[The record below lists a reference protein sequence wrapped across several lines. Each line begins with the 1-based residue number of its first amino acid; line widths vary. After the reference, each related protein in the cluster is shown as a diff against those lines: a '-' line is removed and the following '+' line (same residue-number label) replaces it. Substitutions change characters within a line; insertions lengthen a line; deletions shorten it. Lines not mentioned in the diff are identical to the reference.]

1 MSDFSYKDMY
11 QEREKMKKQVVK
23 SIIAVVGVVAL
34 SLGMIPGGIAESAGI
49 VTESRAA
56 GEYEISAKL
65 DVDSYNTDEEKVNY
79 LIGLASS
86 VGLPKLENGI
96 PEEIKQAFQ
105 KAADAGKL
113 GVYKDGK
120 IPGAETFNRGQGAVY
135 LIGYTIDQGPDYKEY
150 KYFALVHRENA
161 SEPEAWQDG
170 PLVISIDYNIDG
182 TYTYS
187 YDYNSV
193 SLQADPEYYLFTINN
208 GTSTSSTSSD
218 IPTHAY
224 EHQHTY
230 EWKILTDPTID
241 KDGIYAYICS
251 CGDIKEKQPISAA
264 QVFVKGLYGKVKDAP
279 QNSTVT
285 YDAKSWSTISDYLLK
300 KMAERED
307 VTVTIQFQY
316 QRNNYEITF
325 PAGTD
330 YTEVLND
337 TENMYGFFGIAK
349 ILGLEVKAL

>member
-1 MSDFSYKDMY
+1 MY

-65 DVDSYNTDEEKVNY
+65 DVDSYSTDEGKANY

-86 VGLPKLENGI
+86 VGLPELENGI

-113 GVYKDGK
+113 GVYAGGQMS
-120 IPGAETFNRGQGAVY
+120 GAETSVRGQGAVY
-135 LIGYTIDQGPDYKEY
+135 LIGYTIDQGSDYKEY

-170 PLVISIDYNIDG
+170 PLVINIDYYDG

-187 YDYNSV
+187 YDYGDSV
-193 SLQADPEYYLFTINN
+193 STWAEPEYYLFTIKN
-208 GTSTSSTSSD
+208 GTATLSLSSD

-264 QVFVKGLYGKVKDAP
+264 QVFVKELYGKVKDAP

-330 YTEVLND
+330 YTEVTN
-337 TENMYGFFGIAK
+337 YK
-349 ILGLEVKAL
+349 